1 MVHNSTNLILTNRQ
15 LFMDYWLLSI
25 HGQILLV
32 YLGEEQVRQYIKIDK
47 KGGRSWSTGITTFN
61 CH

>member
-1 MVHNSTNLILTNRQ
+1 
-15 LFMDYWLLSI
+15 MDYWLLSI

-47 KGGRSWSTGITTFN
+47 KGGRSWSTGTTTFN
-61 CH
+61 CHWKSMARRV